1 MALKGTKA
9 LQSWCVKVTAGYP
22 NVKVENMTKS
32 WKDGLAFCAVIHHF
46 RPELIDFNSL
56 SKKNIRENCT
66 LAFEVAERELGIPAL
81 LDPEDMVSMASPDK
95 LSILTYLSQ
104 YYNFFK
110 NKESG
115 GPPPLPS
122 IHESDP
128 SGKDVEVSDKGK
140 EIRRRSFKKAKD
152 KENKAAQSGPL
163 PAKISL
169 KSDKCEICS
178 KRVYLVERQVVDGR
192 LFHRNCFRCTK
203 CRSTLRPDSY
213 KLTKD
218 PKKFECMC
226 HSDNGDIWNLRM
238 NPTSRAGARL
248 AGVDEEG
255 GTIWQNRTAKASP
268 KRPNQPPPQLPPKST
283 TPAEPVMG
291 NSKPSMPQAPERTK
305 PPFPGAVSMHPH
317 LMKSAARARFNA
329 SGSPVGSPQL
339 ERHPFNGSVTSL
351 ATQKDADMAA
361 SQEALNKS
369 PAESPARPV
378 PLPRVITKPKE
389 NGQVPTG
396 KGTQESSTGL
406 STTESSSEDSKARE
420 NRESSLFSTD
430 DESKSSSD
438 VRSLKEGDSLG
449 FESSDLDN
457 ISGTF
462 NKTFRDTDD
471 TTSAEETTAKVDVS
485 TAEEIKEVGGD
496 AGIEKSPT
504 SEEPVEVGVD
514 QNEDIS
520 VANKEKDKEEETL
533 NTVNQTI
540 TKDQEK
546 TDLEI
551 GTNDVTNKSVEEG
564 STGDSALWDTKAELS
579 DSFQDEN
586 SEAKKTED
594 VSVETNDKTVEKESK
609 VPTQPATLEID
620 ERTERDKD
628 SENKLKENVSQVEG
642 PSGKKTTDDNY
653 DDSLNPFGDEDE
665 EETEET
671 GKRQSTNPFGSD
683 EDDDGYD
690 NNLNPFGEDEDEGN
704 ESHIS
709 DESVNPFTGSPT
721 RETPFSLRLKSDN
734 IRAASFSHSKRPER
748 PPPPTILSSG
758 SYSVKTRSQILDE
771 LKRDRE
777 TLKKKRSAPPRPPGG
792 SPGGVTAP
800 PRSRKSYKAPLPP
813 QVVPP
818 RAASDGE
825 LPNRPAKTKDG
836 ESTPTPVP
844 QPRTGPTA
852 NGTKIEPVPSPR
864 VKKPERP
871 KFAPPSRAHSQGKR
885 KAPAPPAIKR
895 EVGKDHIETSLIQ
908 QELINIEKRQRE
920 LEERGVE
927 LETNLRQDTD
937 DDAAHDDTLL
947 AEWFDVVNQKN
958 KLVRREGELIAQ
970 AQQQELEL
978 QHAEIEFELRVILQK
993 QEHERI
999 DADATRE
1006 EQLLEM
1012 LMEVV
1017 QKRNQIVERLEED
1030 RLREEMEDREIEA
1043 MIGTGSDKKKDKKHK
1058 KKHKLGLIK

>member
-110 NKESG
+110 NKESA
-115 GPPPLPS
+115 
-122 IHESDP
+122 